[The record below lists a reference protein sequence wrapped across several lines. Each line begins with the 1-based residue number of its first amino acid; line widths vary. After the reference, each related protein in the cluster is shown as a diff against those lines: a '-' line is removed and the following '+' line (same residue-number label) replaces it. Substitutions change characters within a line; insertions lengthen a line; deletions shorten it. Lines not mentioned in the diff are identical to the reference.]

1 VRASRTSRA
10 ALAVAL
16 VLLAGCSGDDQQEG
30 LPGGPSSKRFTL
42 HPRGSVEGTS
52 NGYLEYLPPGY
63 GDGRGRPLLISLHGA
78 GENGDG
84 SESGLD
90 LLSLT
95 GIPLL
100 IKYDRWPQSRPFIV
114 LMPQHQADSP
124 DTVCPD
130 SDEID
135 RFLRFALERYDVDR
149 SRVYL
154 TGFSCGAIGAW
165 EYLGEH
171 ADELVAGAVLIAGD
185 GHRAVAQAA
194 CALAR
199 VPIWAIH
206 GRFDNV
212 VNPVGS
218 TRPIA
223 LLRRMCVTP
232 KPVDLRL
239 TIYPNGDH
247 GVSSQTY
254 DLSAGHD
261 VYAWLL
267 RHRRA

>member
-1 VRASRTSRA
+1 MRASRTFKA
-10 ALAVAL
+10 ALGVAL
-16 VLLAGCSGDDQQEG
+16 VLLAGCSGDDRREG

-42 HPRGSVEGTS
+42 QPRGSVEGAP
-52 NGYLEYLPPGY
+52 NGYIEYLPPGY
-63 GDGRGRPLLISLHGA
+63 GDGSPRPLLLSLHGA

-84 SESGLD
+84 SKAGLD

-100 IKYDRWPQSRPFIV
+100 IKYDRWPQARPFIV
-114 LMPQHQADSP
+114 LMPQHGGPQ
-124 DTVCPD
+124 VCPGA
-130 SDEID
+130 DEIA
-135 RFLRFALERYDVDR
+135 RFLDFALERYDVDR
-149 SRVYL
+149 ARVYL

-171 ADELVAGAVLIAGD
+171 TDEVVAGAVLVAGD
-185 GHRAVAQAA
+185 GNRAVAQAA

-199 VPIWAIH
+199 VPIWAFH

-212 VNPVGS
+212 IRPVGS
-218 TRPIA
+218 IRPIT
-223 LLRRMCVTP
+223 LLRRMCRAP

-239 TIYPNGDH
+239 TVYPDGAH
-247 GVSSQTY
+247 GVSSETY

-267 RHRRA
+267 RHRRR